1 MKSKIPAINLL
12 IIIIISIFL
21 IFIFISCAPTVTEKI
36 DVNKEESESETG
48 GISEKEIE
56 ELEETVEVVDY
67 ENAQIGAE
75 IKGYIPSF
83 LCTDIDN
90 YIKIEITNTSDF
102 TWISSG
108 EDMVRIG
115 YHYYGQDV
123 GDNNYDNPA
132 RTSLPN
138 NLKPGESATIEVLI
152 IGITN
157 KGIYVLQID
166 PVLEGHFWF
175 SSKGIPMLEGRT
187 YFGSC
192 TDQSESE

>member
-1 MKSKIPAINLL
+1 MKFKIPAINWPV
-12 IIIIISIFL
+12 IIIISFFL
-21 IFIFISCAPTVTEKI
+21 ILTFISCSPRITDKIGVTE
-36 DVNKEESESETG
+36 EESE
-48 GISEKEIE
+48 GISEEEVE
-56 ELEETVEVVDY
+56 ELKEEAFDVVNY
-67 ENAQIGAE
+67 ESAQVGAE

-83 LCTDIDN
+83 LCTDSDN

-102 TWISSG
+102 TWKSSG
-108 EDMVRIG
+108 ENMVRIG
-115 YHYYGQDV
+115 YHYYGQNVEDF
-123 GDNNYDNPA
+123 NYDNPA
-132 RTSLPN
+132 RTSLLN

-152 IGITN
+152 IDITN

-192 TDQSESE
+192 TD

>member
-12 IIIIISIFL
+12 IIIITSLFL
-21 IFIFISCAPTVTEKI
+21 ILTFISCSPRITDKI
-36 DVNKEESESETG
+36 DVTEEESE
-48 GISEKEIE
+48 GISEEEVK
-56 ELEETVEVVDY
+56 ELEEEAVEVVDY
-67 ENAQIGAE
+67 ESAQLGAE

-83 LCTDIDN
+83 LCTDSDN

-102 TWISSG
+102 TWRSSG
-108 EDMVRIG
+108 ENMVRIG
-115 YHYYGQDV
+115 YHYWGQDV
-123 GDNNYDNPA
+123 DYSEYDNPA

-152 IGITN
+152 IDITN

-192 TDQSESE
+192 TGQSESE

>member
-1 MKSKIPAINLL
+1 MKFKVPAINLL
-12 IIIIISIFL
+12 IISIMSSFL
-21 IFIFISCAPTVTEKI
+21 ILTLVSCLSTATDKI
-36 DVNKEESESETG
+36 DVTPPQGSED
-48 GISEKEIE
+48 ISEEEIA
-56 ELEETVEVVDY
+56 ELEEVVEVVDY
-67 ENAQIGAE
+67 ERAQFGAE

-83 LCTDIDN
+83 LCTDRDN

-108 EDMVRIG
+108 KNMVRIG
-115 YHYYGQDV
+115 YHYWGQDV
-123 GDNNYDNPA
+123 DYSEYDNPA

-138 NLKPGESATIEVLI
+138 NLEPGESATIEVLI
-152 IGITN
+152 IGVTN
-157 KGIYVLQID
+157 EGIYVLQID

-192 TDQSESE
+192 SD

>member
-1 MKSKIPAINLL
+1 MKFKIPAINWPV
-12 IIIIISIFL
+12 IIIISFFL
-21 IFIFISCAPTVTEKI
+21 ILTFISCSPRITDKI
-36 DVNKEESESETG
+36 DVTKEGPE
-48 GISEKEIE
+48 GISEEEVE
-56 ELEETVEVVDY
+56 ELKEEAVDVVDY
-67 ENAQIGAE
+67 ESAQVGAE
-75 IKGYIPSF
+75 INGYIPSF
-83 LCTDIDN
+83 LCTDSDN

-102 TWISSG
+102 TWRSSG

-115 YHYYGQDV
+115 YHYWGQDV
-123 GDNNYDNPA
+123 DYSEYDNPA

-152 IGITN
+152 IDITN

-175 SSKGIPMLEGRT
+175 SSKGIPMLEGGT

-192 TDQSESE
+192 TD

>member
-1 MKSKIPAINLL
+1 MKFKIPAINLL
-12 IIIIISIFL
+12 IATIISFFL
-21 IFIFISCAPTVTEKI
+21 ILTFISCSPRITDKI
-36 DVNKEESESETG
+36 DVTEEESE
-48 GISEKEIE
+48 GISEEEVE
-56 ELEETVEVVDY
+56 ELEEEAVEVVDY
-67 ENAQIGAE
+67 ESAQVGAE

-83 LCTDIDN
+83 LCTDSDN

-108 EDMVRIG
+108 ENMVRIG

-123 GDNNYDNPA
+123 DYTEYDNPS

-152 IGITN
+152 IGVVN
-157 KGIYVLQID
+157 EGIYVLQID

-192 TDQSESE
+192 TD

>member
-12 IIIIISIFL
+12 IIIITSLFL
-21 IFIFISCAPTVTEKI
+21 ILTFISCSPRITDKI
-36 DVNKEESESETG
+36 DVTEEESE
-48 GISEKEIE
+48 GISEEEVK
-56 ELEETVEVVDY
+56 ELEEEAFDIVDY
-67 ENAQIGAE
+67 ESAQVGAE

-83 LCTDIDN
+83 LCTDSDN

-102 TWISSG
+102 TWRSSG
-108 EDMVRIG
+108 ENMVRIG
-115 YHYYGQDV
+115 YHYWGQDV
-123 GDNNYDNPA
+123 DYSEYDNPA

-152 IGITN
+152 IDITN

-192 TDQSESE
+192 TGQSESE

>member
-1 MKSKIPAINLL
+1 MKFKMPAINWLV
-12 IIIIISIFL
+12 IIMISIFL
-21 IFIFISCAPTVTEKI
+21 ILTFISCSPRITDKI
-36 DVNKEESESETG
+36 DVTKEGSE
-48 GISEKEIE
+48 GISEEEVK
-56 ELEETVEVVDY
+56 ELEEEAVEVVDY
-67 ENAQIGAE
+67 ESAQVGAE

-83 LCTDIDN
+83 LCTDSDN
-90 YIKIEITNTSDF
+90 YIEIEITNTSDF
-102 TWISSG
+102 TWRSSG

-115 YHYYGQDV
+115 YHYWGQDV
-123 GDNNYDNPA
+123 EDFKYDNPA

-152 IGITN
+152 IDITN

-175 SSKGIPMLEGRT
+175 SQEDIGIPPLEGRT

-192 TDQSESE
+192 TD